1 MKRVVIVML
10 LALVASEVQAQVRI
24 QIQGQVPG
32 QPPIQIQALPF
43 QVPGVQAVAAPET
56 QSAAQVPSV
65 RCQQIFADG
74 GEVKIDLE
82 VTVPG
87 KVAPKEFTVKV
98 PVAQADGTITHV
110 EQKQTRMVPVTEKKR
125 VETKGLFDFT
135 DLDGNV
141 LSPEELAKRIPEEGL
156 AVVLSSTDLVPELVR
171 AVLKS
176 DTVVM
181 RRAKPA
187 DADPSR

>member
-1 MKRVVIVML
+1 MSYDVIVL
-10 LALVASEVQAQVRI
+10 GSGPGGYVAAIRASQLGLKTAIVERESLGGICLSERGPAGAAGLALLEQELDR
-24 QIQGQVPG
+24 
-32 QPPIQIQALPF
+32 
-43 QVPGVQAVAAPET
+43 
-56 QSAAQVPSV
+56 
-65 RCQQIFADG
+65 QIFADG